1 VFYCC
6 CHCCGGGGLLQAA
19 TSVKFH
25 DGVNNIPI
33 NVMQGANK
41 GENIWIGFSSGD
53 LAILNIENKTLGTR
67 WKAHQGGVSTI
78 VAMLNSVWSG
88 DHYVLALNI

>member
-6 CHCCGGGGLLQAA
+6 CCCCGGGGLLQAA

-25 DGVNNIPI
+25 DGVNIPI

-41 GENIWIGFSSGD
+41 GDNIWIGFSSGD